1 MEEHEIQATVK
12 RLAKIQEENRHTI
25 DHAYSPVFKL
35 RYGLVIAALLFWA
48 LLAYLASVQYDLPFV
63 T

>member
-1 MEEHEIQATVK
+1 VK

-48 LLAYLASVQYDLPFV
+48 LLAYLVSVQYDLPFV